1 MTGKIIPIRR
11 QEQPSDTVSDSDL
24 LAACAHRDQ
33 GALAQLYDRHHLQ
46 VWRFVARLLGSGCPE
61 VDDLVQCTF
70 VEVWRS
76 APRFQ
81 GRSQVCSWIL
91 GISHNLARRHMR
103 AGSRRRVAMVALREV
118 TPHAFEPE
126 GQWQDKLLLEQ
137 LEDALQTLSPKLR
150 ATFVLC
156 DLEGIKGVEAAQ
168 VLNTRPGTVWRRLHE
183 ARAKLRV
190 ALGGQR

>member
-1 MTGKIIPIRR
+1 MTGRVIPLRR
-11 QEQPSDTVSDSDL
+11 PEQLSPAVSDADL
-24 LAACAHRDQ
+24 LGACAQRDQ

-46 VWRFVARLLGSGCPE
+46 VWRFLARLLGSSCPE
-61 VDDLVQCTF
+61 VDDLVQSTF

-103 AGSRRRVAMVALREV
+103 DGSRRRVAMAALKDV

-126 GQWQDKLLLEQ
+126 EAWQDKLLLER
-137 LEDALQTLSPKLR
+137 LEDALQSLSPKLR

-156 DLEGIKGVEAAQ
+156 DLEGIKGVEAAE

-183 ARAKLRV
+183 ARSKLRT

>member
-1 MTGKIIPIRR
+1 MTGQVIPLRR
-11 QEQPSDTVSDSDL
+11 PEPEGEPVSDSAL
-24 LAACAHRDQ
+24 LGACAGGDQ
-33 GALAQLYDRHHLQ
+33 KALAHLYDRHHVQ
-46 VWRFVARLLGSGCPE
+46 VWRFLARLLGTGCPE
-61 VDDLVQCTF
+61 VDDLVQSTF

-81 GRSQVCSWIL
+81 GRSHVRSWIL

-103 AGSRRRVAMVALREV
+103 DGSRRRAAMAALRDV
-118 TPHAFEPE
+118 TPQAFEPE
-126 GQWQDKLLLEQ
+126 GGWQDKLLLER
-137 LEDALQTLSPKLR
+137 LENALQQLSPKLR

-156 DLEGIKGVEAAQ
+156 DLEGITGVEAARI
-168 VLNTRPGTVWRRLHE
+168 LGTRPGTAWRRLHE